1 MMPES
6 PNTAQDDATAAANMR
21 SLYAAKLFEQVPQI
35 AEDMQARPRDET
47 SPAFLKAL
55 LRGETPEE
63 AVTFAAYALVP
74 RYAVWWAH
82 ECLQAMSDHL
92 TDEDRAMLGL
102 CATWAADPDEPNRY
116 AALDAGLGAEETGP
130 GAWIAI
136 AAGWSSGSMAP
147 PDSLDVPVQPFM
159 CARAVNGGVLSG
171 LARVP
176 LDQRR
181 RKLAHFISMAE
192 VLARS
197 A

>member
-1 MMPES
+1 MMSDSHTEP
-6 PNTAQDDATAAANMR
+6 QDDTAAAANMR
-21 SLYAAKLFEQVPQI
+21 SPYAVKLFEKIPQI
-35 AEDMQARPRDET
+35 AEDMASRPVNET

-63 AVTFAAYALVP
+63 AVTFAAYALTP

-82 ECLQAMSDHL
+82 ECLQAISDHL

-102 CATWAADPDEPNRY
+102 CAAWAADPDEPNRY
-116 AALDAGLGAEETGP
+116 AAMDAGLAAPEPGP
-130 GAWIAI
+130 GAWVAM
-136 AAGWSSGSMAP
+136 AAGWSSGSIAP
-147 PDSLDVPVQPFM
+147 PDQPEVPVQPFM

-176 LDQRR
+176 VDQRR

-192 VLARS
+192 VLARN